1 MKHTILVKNKNRKH
15 TCIETK
21 NLMDGLNVYANLVPK
36 GCHNGA
42 CGVCKIHVLKGEY
55 CSKGKMN
62 RKHITEEEEK
72 NNIVLACR
80 VFPKGDMDIEFI
92 PRTIPSIKK
101 KVYVLG
107 N

>member
-1 MKHTILVKNKNRKH
+1 
-15 TCIETK
+15 
-21 NLMDGLNVYANLVPK
+21 MDSLSKQADLAPR
-36 GCHNGA
+36 GCHNGC
-42 CGVCKIHVLKGEY
+42 CGVCKVVIYSGNYEKL
-55 CSKGKMN
+55 KMN

-92 PRTIPSIKK
+92 PKTISDIKK